1 MGTLKEDC
9 KAAIYGYASPERQ
22 NTAAILGIYRDYVLL
37 VITELTEHYERLK
50 EAGETEWYIP
60 EDLKALLDADKP
72 Y

>member
-9 KAAIYGYASPERQ
+9 KASIYGYASPERQ
-22 NTAAILGIYRDYVLL
+22 NTAAILGNYQGYVHL

-50 EAGETEWYIP
+50 EAGETEWSIP
-60 EDLKALLDADKP
+60 EDLKARLDADKP

>member
-50 EAGETEWYIP
+50 EAGETEWSIP
-60 EDLKALLDADKP
+60 DALREELDADKP